1 VKNPEQL
8 IQELDIKDPK
18 IKTSKDILSL
28 SPNYWNFPFITNI
41 ICILL
46 IIYIYFRS
54 HQMSEKT
61 IFWSLLSVV
70 LLPIVLVVQLRYYNT
85 VVINFSDKTVSIIP
99 NLTLILFVKRRVIP
113 FKDVKRFETISN
125 SGRPMYRRYII
136 NLILKDSGKIKLI
149 SAGKYAVAKQ
159 IEEKLS
165 LLLK

>member
-1 VKNPEQL
+1 
-8 IQELDIKDPK
+8 
-18 IKTSKDILSL
+18 
-28 SPNYWNFPFITNI
+28 
-41 ICILL
+41 
-46 IIYIYFRS
+46 
-54 HQMSEKT
+54 MSEKT